1 MSYMKISIKRVF
13 EETTPFILIFAV
25 IVLLSGGFLG
35 SLTEEFKTIPGLLIL
50 LPPLL
55 GLRGNIGASLA
66 SRLSSALHLG
76 YIKPNKMTKSL
87 RTNIYASIFLTFLMS
102 LLLGIFSWTTCF
114 FIGAV
119 CISLFAFVTIS
130 MIAGVIS
137 SMFLILIT
145 IFIAQVSF
153 RKGLDPDN
161 VTTQS
166 IGSLGDIITI
176 ITFVV
181 TVKLVLLWGLI

>member
-1 MSYMKISIKRVF
+1 MTHIVSVKRIF

-35 SLTEEFKTIPGLLIL
+35 SITEEFKMIPGLLIL

-55 GLRGNIGASLA
+55 GLRGNIGSSMA
-66 SRLSSALHLG
+66 SRLSSALHMG

-87 RTNIYASIFLTFLMS
+87 KVNIYAAIFLSFFMSFILGFL
-102 LLLGIFSWTTCF
+102 SWITCF
-114 FIGAV
+114 FIGSG
-119 CISLFAFVTIS
+119 CISIVAFITIS
-130 MIAGVIS
+130 MLAGVIS
-137 SMFLILIT
+137 SIVLIFVS
-145 IFIAQVSF
+145 IFIAEISF
-153 RKGLDPDN
+153 KEGLDPDN

-181 TVKLVLLWGLI
+181 VVKLVIMWGMI